1 MAGARK
7 VGEKIPLAVVG
18 KGDIK
23 GASDNEETAMTEEER
38 QSTIRQLTENLKA
51 LRVQVDQMS
60 RSLADVGGK
69 AGKAV
74 AHTAGAATDTVTS
87 TVRTYPFYA
96 VLAASAA
103 AFLLGRM
110 SVAQPVT
117 ISDRAYGPLRDA
129 LRMAGARLPSHIA
142 DSLRSSIR

>member
-18 KGDIK
+18 KDEIEEG
-23 GASDNEETAMTEEER
+23 NEETAMTEAEQ
-38 QSTIRQLTENLKA
+38 QSTISQLTENLKA
-51 LRVQVDQMS
+51 LRAQVDQLS
-60 RSLADVGGK
+60 ASLAHVGGK

-74 AHTAGAATDTVTS
+74 AHGANAATDTVTE
-87 TVRTYPFYA
+87 TVRTYPFYT

-103 AFLLGRM
+103 AFLIGRM
-110 SVAQPVT
+110 SVSQPAT
-117 ISDRAYGPLRDA
+117 FSEQLRDA
-129 LRMAGARLPSHIA
+129 LRMAGSRLPSNIA